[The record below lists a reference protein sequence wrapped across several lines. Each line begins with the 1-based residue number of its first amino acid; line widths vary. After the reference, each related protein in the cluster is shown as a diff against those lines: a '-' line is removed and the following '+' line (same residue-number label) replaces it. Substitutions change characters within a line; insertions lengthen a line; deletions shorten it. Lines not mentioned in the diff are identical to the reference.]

1 MVEAWKGGRSV
12 PESSAVDAAVV
23 QRAPVEHQTDLHFHA
38 AACVEMELTNAL
50 VHVTVDDNGSSGR
63 RQPTG
68 SMRNS
73 AAHRTSWFAVDG
85 SAARRRQSRHNRDLT
100 EIVIKRQILPT

>member
-38 AACVEMELTNAL
+38 AACVEMELADAL
-50 VHVTVDDNGSSGR
+50 
-63 RQPTG
+63 
-68 SMRNS
+68 
-73 AAHRTSWFAVDG
+73 F
-85 SAARRRQSRHNRDLT
+85 SRDCG
-100 EIVIKRQILPT
+100 